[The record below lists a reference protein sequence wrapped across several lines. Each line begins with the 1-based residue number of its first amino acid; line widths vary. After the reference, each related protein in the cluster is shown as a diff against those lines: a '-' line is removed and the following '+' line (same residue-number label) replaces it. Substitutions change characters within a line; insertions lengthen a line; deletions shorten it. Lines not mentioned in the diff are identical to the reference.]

1 MLATYPLVPLWQSH
15 GVGIAMFSLMGRIY
29 IGLNT
34 DRDLIE
40 DPSLVAKAL
49 TVGFDELSTAKPAK
63 QKKPRAAKKAPP
75 MGTR

>member
-15 GVGIAMFSLMGRIY
+15 GVGIAMFSLMGRVY

-34 DRDLIE
+34 DRDLIA
-40 DPSLVAKAL
+40 DPGLVAKAL
-49 TVGFDELSTAKPAK
+49 LDAFDELAGSKPARPK
-63 QKKPRAAKKAPP
+63 EPRTVKKAPA